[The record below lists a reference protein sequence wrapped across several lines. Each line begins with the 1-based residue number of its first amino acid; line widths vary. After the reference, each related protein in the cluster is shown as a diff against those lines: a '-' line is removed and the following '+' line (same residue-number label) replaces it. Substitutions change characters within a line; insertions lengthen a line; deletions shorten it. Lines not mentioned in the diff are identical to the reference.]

1 MQAEERVLQF
11 IQQHNRPWNALGVS
25 DHLAQFGIKKPQV
38 QRALDALCDSGK
50 ITGKEFGKAK
60 VYLPLQ
66 PDEAGLSK
74 EVRCLRGGYPSPYY
88 KLPSSCFI
96 ASVNSQH
103 HGPAPAGTGGPAEKQ
118 CQGAGDA
125 AGC

>member
-1 MQAEERVLQF
+1 MGTQVEERVLQF
-11 IQQHNRPWNALGVS
+11 IQQRNRPWNALGVS

-74 EVRCLRGGYPSPYY
+74 EVRRLC
-88 KLPSSCFI
+88 SSGFW
-96 ASVNSQH
+96 
-103 HGPAPAGTGGPAEKQ
+103 
-118 CQGAGDA
+118 
-125 AGC
+125 